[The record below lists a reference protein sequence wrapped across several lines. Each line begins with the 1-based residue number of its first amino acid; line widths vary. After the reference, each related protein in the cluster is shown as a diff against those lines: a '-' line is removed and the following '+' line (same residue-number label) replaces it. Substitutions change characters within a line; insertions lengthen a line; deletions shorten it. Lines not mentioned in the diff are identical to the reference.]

1 MAQSNR
7 LKSFI
12 RVDASGRDV
21 PSTNVLRYKKPVTG
35 RWRELEAYECCGASV
50 FLSSTPADVSLAT
63 VTFTL
68 NCDVTAVG
76 TNVITPTAATVTIQD
91 VVATLNDA
99 IPFYGLFSVAA
110 NDTDIE
116 LRLKEDIANALCSSV
131 ATLSFTI
138 A

>member
-1 MAQSNR
+1 MAQSNI
-7 LKSFI
+7 LKAYT
-12 RVDASGRDV
+12 RVDNSGRLV
-21 PSTNVLRYKKPVTG
+21 PGTTVLRRKTPVTG
-35 RWRELEAYECCGASV
+35 RWVEEAAYLCCGPSV

-116 LRLKEDIANALCSSV
+116 LRLKEDIANALCGDTT
-131 ATLSFTI
+131 TLSFVI
-138 A
+138 S